1 VKATRA
7 KRITDTVFFKHKY
20 ITQPTVTPA
29 DSIVNAYH
37 NLAKALQGIQNSK
50 DDAHIEALKR
60 LEDTLNPG
68 YNQVIEKY
76 QVQRPRVEEQQ
87 VRNPEPTFEP
97 TFDHR
102 PRVSFEPTLS
112 ESTGGNDKPSR
123 LVVAS
128 PKKAIVVS

>member
-37 NLAKALQGIQNSK
+37 KLAQALQGIQHSK

-60 LEDTLNPG
+60 LEDTLNPR

-87 VRNPEPTFEP
+87 
-97 TFDHR
+97 
-102 PRVSFEPTLS
+102 
-112 ESTGGNDKPSR
+112 
-123 LVVAS
+123 
-128 PKKAIVVS
+128 